1 MDMTKH
7 IGSLAVAVLAVA
19 LTPESALAEK
29 RAVHINA
36 SFTVAF
42 TRTNNTTNAT
52 YCGPEV
58 LAFAVA
64 ANGAGYSSKLG
75 ALFFALQKTAAG
87 APGIFQ
93 GCAAFRSPNGD
104 ALYANYAGT
113 NSGGTGFGTLTFT
126 GGTGKF
132 EGATGSATWT
142 GIFVG
147 LYPTLTTF
155 GGGTIPNLQGTAFYL
170 VEGTVYLEK
179 NENKDKD

>member
-1 MDMTKH
+1 MTKLL
-7 IGSLAVAVLAVA
+7 GSLALAAAMVVA
-19 LTPESALAEK
+19 LTPKSALAK
-29 RAVHINA
+29 QGVPINA

-52 YCGPEV
+52 YCGAQV

-75 ALFFALQKTAAG
+75 ALSFALQKTASG
-87 APGIFQ
+87 APVIFQ
-93 GCAAFRSPNGD
+93 GCAAFRSPDGD

-113 NSGGTGFGTLTFT
+113 SSAGAGSGTLTFT
-126 GGTGKF
+126 GGTGRF

-155 GGGTIPNLQGTAFYL
+155 GGGTIPYLQGTAFYL
-170 VEGTVYLEK
+170 VEGTVNLEK
-179 NENKDKD
+179 EKD